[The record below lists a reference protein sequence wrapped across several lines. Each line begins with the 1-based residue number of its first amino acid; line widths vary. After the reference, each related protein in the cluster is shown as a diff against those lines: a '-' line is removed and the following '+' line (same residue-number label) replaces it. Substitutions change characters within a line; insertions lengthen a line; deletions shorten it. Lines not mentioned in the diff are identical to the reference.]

1 MHETLNQELSD
12 YIKLLRF
19 KKKYSQEEVAKKIG
33 ITRNTY
39 SIWENKPVALS
50 LETLVNLFDVFE
62 EDALIFF
69 KKYVAKSNE
78 QETQK
83 EKEE

>member
-39 SIWENKPVALS
+39 SIWENKPIALS

-62 EDALIFF
+62 EDVLIFF
-69 KKYVAKSNE
+69 KKYVAKGNE
-78 QETQK
+78 KETQN
-83 EKEE
+83 

>member
-62 EDALIFF
+62 EDVLIFF

-78 QETQK
+78 KETQK

>member
-39 SIWENKPVALS
+39 SIWENKPIALS

-62 EDALIFF
+62 EDVLIFF
-69 KKYVAKSNE
+69 KKYVAKGNK
-78 QETQK
+78 QETQN
-83 EKEE
+83 